1 MTTLCSHT
9 VKVAIRLCAA
19 VVFLVFTQDA
29 RCATSQEVDREAAQV
44 RERRAIVKD
53 ASAAPADRLQAA
65 QDLAATGSLWEEHAT
80 QLFMDLVTSPDV
92 PLELRVSATIMAL
105 ETMRKEDVLS
115 ILAGFC
121 DDTDQK
127 EILDQISSRFDESFL
142 LVILRQFLEG
152 SDKDRLAPAKLL
164 CKLDFPRQQWDLLFD
179 VNRSEVN
186 VYKLI
191 QTKEYSLAQDP
202 MPMVRLA
209 IAKVL
214 MRDTAGGLKKVL
226 LSSFALLGTDA
237 DLEVRNE
244 ILGATRPAPATG
256 GVKQQNQQALRS
268 VNKKIVP
275 TSRGIA
281 AADGGAQPSA
291 GEAKLSTS
299 RKKPSDAEV
308 KPSTSEKKSPD
319 EGVKPSANGDKPSGE
334 AALPVGSPYGGK
346 KKEVALF
353 RARAAAIRDLRGQD
367 WFPVSFAVSSTFR
380 KRFEKLVFSSAE
392 KGVKRPLKEKD
403 LPEPVPFSV
412 TAPLPETPILLNGI
426 FVGRAPLTELRV
438 PPDTY
443 TVTALGSSSN
453 ASRQVTVSG
462 HSSSVA
468 FTGADFNESEATPS
482 APPEAAEFA
491 SPDWWQ
497 TVEARDVD
505 AVVAVPGGVAILV
518 TENGNPRL
526 RLYERTRGITL
537 WDVGIGLAPTSP
549 LALHGGSLYWGAAD
563 ALLHAVDL
571 ASGAI
576 STVTVLGG
584 TLDLAAVP
592 AGGLL
597 LCPTWDGSDGGRVTA
612 VNPGS
617 GQKSWTVPFPGRP
630 RKLLVLGDTV
640 VIAAGDQGGGGK
652 IICLRA
658 VDGNELWIRPVRR
671 VEGLLLA
678 GDGNMVFLQDGEPG
692 SHGAFLDGR
701 TATTVFTVL
710 PEGGAAVTD
719 VLVRG
724 DRAAFTTSDARIS
737 WVDLTS
743 RSVRWSRSLPGSDA
757 REVRL
762 LDVVSDAIS
771 VIAGAVRPTAAGQAR
786 VGYLRLIAPW
796 NGGTIYKVGIS
807 LLDAPIS
814 VGSGLMLLSDVDGE
828 IAVRDLTRGWTP
840 LEFSTAGEGKG
851 NDALR
856 VLERDKTVY
865 LVSKLRNRIYAFD
878 LKARRLVGAAKR
890 QTGP

>member
-19 VVFLVFTQDA
+19 LVFLAFAPEA
-29 RCATSQEVDREAAQV
+29 RCGTAQEREREAAQV
-44 RERRAIVKD
+44 RERRAIIKD
-53 ASAAPADRLQAA
+53 SSAAPADRLQAA
-65 QDLAATGSLWEEHAT
+65 QDLAATRSLWEEHAA
-80 QLFMDLVTSPDV
+80 QLFTDLVTGPEV
-92 PLELRVSATIMAL
+92 PLELRVSATIVAL
-105 ETMRKEDVLS
+105 ETMRKEEVLN

-121 DDTDQK
+121 DDTEQK

-142 LVILRQFLEG
+142 LAILRQFLEG
-152 SDKDRLAPAKLL
+152 SDMERLAPAKLV

-179 VNRSEVN
+179 VNRSEGN

-191 QTKEYSLAQDP
+191 QTKGLSLARDP
-202 MPMVRLA
+202 RTVVRVA

-214 MRDTAGGLKKVL
+214 MHDTSGGLKQL
-226 LSSFALLGTDA
+226 IPGTFAQLGADA
-237 DLEVRNE
+237 DLVVRNE
-244 ILGATRPAPATG
+244 ILGATRPAPAAG

-268 VNKKIVP
+268 VHKKIVP

-281 AADGGAQPSA
+281 AADGGAQPPA
-291 GEAKLSTS
+291 
-299 RKKPSDAEV
+299 
-308 KPSTSEKKSPD
+308 SE
-319 EGVKPSANGDKPSGE
+319 EKPSGDT
-334 AALPVGSPYGGK
+334 AAPSGSPYGGK

-353 RARAAAIRDLRGQD
+353 RARAAAVRDLRGQD
-367 WFPVSFAVSSTFR
+367 WFPAAFTVSPAFR
-380 KRFEKLVFSSAE
+380 KRFEEFVSSSAE

-403 LPEPVPFSV
+403 FSIPASLAV
-412 TAPLPETPILLNGI
+412 TAPLPETPILLNGV
-426 FVGRAPLTELRV
+426 FVGRAPLSELRV

-443 TVTALGSSSN
+443 TVTALGSGRS

-462 HSSSVA
+462 DSSSLA
-468 FTGADFNESEATPS
+468 FTEADFKENEAIPS

-497 TVEARDVD
+497 AVEARDVG
-505 AVVAVPGGVAILV
+505 AVVAVPNGVAILV
-518 TENGNPRL
+518 TKEGNPRL
-526 RLYERTRGITL
+526 RLHERTRGITL
-537 WDVGIGLAPTSP
+537 WDVAIGLAPTSP
-549 LALHGGSLYWGAAD
+549 FALHGGSLYWGAAD

-576 STVTVLGG
+576 STVAVLGG

-597 LCPTWDGSDGGRVTA
+597 LCPTWDGSDGGKITA
-612 VNPGS
+612 VDLVS
-617 GQKSWTVPFPGRP
+617 GKKSWTVPVPGRP
-630 RKLLVLGDTV
+630 LKLLVLGDTV

-652 IICLRA
+652 IVCLRA
-658 VDGNELWIRPVRR
+658 IDGNELWSRPVRR
-671 VEGLLLA
+671 VEGMLLA

-692 SHGAFLDGR
+692 SRGGFLDGR

-762 LDVVSDAIS
+762 LDVVPDAIS
-771 VIAGAVRPTAAGQAR
+771 VIAGAVRPTTAGQAR
-786 VGYLRLIAPW
+786 EGYLRLIVPW

-807 LLDAPIS
+807 LLDAPVS

-828 IAVRDLTRGWTP
+828 IAIRDLTRRWTP
-840 LEFSTAGEGKG
+840 LEFSTTGEGKG
-851 NDALR
+851 KDALR
-856 VLERDKTVY
+856 VLERNNTVY
-865 LVSKLRNRIYAFD
+865 LVSTLRNRIYAFD
-878 LKARRLVGAAKR
+878 LKARRLVAGTIGFGLPF
-890 QTGP
+890 Q